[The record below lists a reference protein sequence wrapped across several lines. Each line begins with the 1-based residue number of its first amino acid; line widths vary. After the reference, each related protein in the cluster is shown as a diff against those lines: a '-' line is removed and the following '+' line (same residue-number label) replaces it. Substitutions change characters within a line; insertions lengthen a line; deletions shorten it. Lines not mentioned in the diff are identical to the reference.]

1 MVQLGRAATPQSCF
15 DAHGKFAHHSSRAV
29 NRHPNSRYT
38 NFSSKE
44 STNTGPK
51 GKKTNFFFF
60 LVKSVRSELDLVRS
74 EVPSLNVARFLA
86 VPLTPMASGK
96 INNQSPGCLLEK

>member
-1 MVQLGRAATPQSCF
+1 MVHLGRAATPQSCSG
-15 DAHGKFAHHSSRAV
+15 ACGKFAHRSRSAV
-29 NRHPNSRYT
+29 NRHPNSQYT

-51 GKKTNFFFF
+51 GKKPNFVF

-74 EVPSLNVARFLA
+74 EVRGPNTAGFLA

-96 INNQSPGCLLEK
+96 MNNQSLGCLLEK